1 VKGGEDMNYDGFD
14 EPVRTEPLRDY
25 DPLRDYANKPVWEK
39 ALSEVQAETRQK
51 RERAEALAREIR
63 NSGSE
68 LGGPHVLETMRGLLG
83 EI

>member
-1 VKGGEDMNYDGFD
+1 VKSGEDMNYNDGFG

-25 DPLRDYANKPVWEK
+25 GNKPVWER
-39 ALSEVQAETRQK
+39 ALAELQEETRKK
-51 RERAEALAREIR
+51 RERAEALARAIKD
-63 NSGSE
+63 SKSE